1 MMTYKMNSKHIT
13 PYNTDASRLIGK
25 TNKII
30 FPKTQEEVKKIVK
43 LENSLVPRGGGTNL
57 VGGCIPNDSIV
68 IDLSKMNKVSKLDL
82 KQRTIRVEAGTTIKE
97 LNEKLSAIHLEFP
110 IIPYNLSATIGGMI
124 ATNASGDYTL
134 KYGTMKEWI
143 EEIEFVNGRGELI
156 KTTKSDISDVCGM
169 EGITGVITAATLKLI
184 PKTKHSFSI
193 FQSDNLDE
201 ILSITRRIKL
211 EKEVIMLQLIPPLTS
226 KILELPEKYNLII
239 EFNSERGKIKG
250 QEYNQIIKIKNKIF
264 HKLFSEHYYNVED
277 PKFFFDKIKEFMLFL
292 EINKIPYFSYLGS
305 GIVHP
310 FFKDNEEHKRRAI
323 IDFIKKS
330 RAKPSKF
337 GIGLKRKELIDSFER
352 KVIER
357 VKLRYDPFIKI
368 NKGKLIDTDFNEKR
382 LEDLEESRKRITVEP
397 KIKPSE
403 GEEKS
408 AKSILNEFN
417 KFSNEPNKSLNE
429 FNKPLKEPEIKM
441 HQLIKQAEEIENQ
454 ESETE
459 QILTSDP
466 LSEKRKIIEEFTRNL
481 ISKKEDSSENSNEEL
496 SKQQHSEEEKQE
508 IKPPSRQTS
517 DKDRDL
523 INRIMT
529 NKFKKPDEK

>member
-1 MMTYKMNSKHIT
+1 MKCNMNSKHIT

-25 TNKII
+25 ANKII

-43 LENSLVPRGGGTNL
+43 LENSLVPRGGGTNI
-57 VGGCIPNDSIV
+57 VGGCIPNDSII

-97 LNEKLSAIHLEFP
+97 LNEKLNTINLEFP
-110 IIPYNLSATIGGMI
+110 IIPYNLSATLGGMI

-134 KYGTMKEWI
+134 KYGTIKEWI
-143 EEIEFVNGRGELI
+143 EEIEFVNGRGESM
-156 KTTKSDISDVCGM
+156 KTTKSDISDICGM
-169 EGITGVITAATLKLI
+169 EGVTGVITAATLKLI

-201 ILSITRRIKL
+201 ILSITKRIKL

-239 EFNSERGKIKG
+239 EFNNEKGKIKG

-264 HKLFSEHYYNVED
+264 HKLFSESYYNVED
-277 PKFFFDKIKEFMLFL
+277 PKFFFDKIKEFLLFL
-292 EINKIPYFSYLGS
+292 EINQIPYFSYLGS

-310 FFKDNEEHKRRAI
+310 FFKDNEEHKRKAI
-323 IDFIKKS
+323 IEFIKKS

-382 LEDLEESRKRITVEP
+382 LEDLDESRKRIINLP
-397 KIKPSE
+397 QIKTNQ

-408 AKSILNEFN
+408 AKSILTEF
-417 KFSNEPNKSLNE
+417 K
-429 FNKPLKEPEIKM
+429 KPSKEPEIKM
-441 HQLIKQAEEIENQ
+441 HELIKQAEQIENQ
-454 ESETE
+454 KNETE
-459 QILTSDP
+459 QILTSNPSD
-466 LSEKRKIIEEFTRNL
+466 EKRKIIEEFTRNL
-481 ISKKEDSSENSNEEL
+481 ILKTNEPTETTKEEPSSQQPFEET
-496 SKQQHSEEEKQE
+496 KQK
-508 IKPPSRQTS
+508 IKPPERRTS
-517 DKDRDL
+517 DEDRDL
-523 INRIMT
+523 INKIMT
-529 NKFKKPDEK
+529 NKFGSKKQDKK